1 MRQHDTHIDRIQL
14 YMKPGCHLCE
24 QAEAELQRLGRRY
37 PHDVERVDISADP
50 ELLGRYGESIPVL
63 VIGGREYAAP
73 LSAAT
78 IERALRQ
85 SAPRGSL

>member
-1 MRQHDTHIDRIQL
+1 MSEPNEGLLPVQL

-24 QAEAELQRLGRRY
+24 QAESELGRLQGRYPHRLEVVDITAEAELQR
-37 PHDVERVDISADP
+37 
-50 ELLGRYGESIPVL
+50 RYGETIPVL

-78 IERALRQ
+78 IERALQ
-85 SAPRGSL
+85 DATARGG